1 VAVGAA
7 AMALLAYGTSPEKRG
22 CVPDDTYHLRL
33 PAGMIGGLSLVWLLT
48 VFAVAAAVAVAASV
62 RATALA
68 DIIADRTR
76 LGEAMVG
83 GLLLG
88 GATSLAGVVVSVS
101 AASGGDASFAV
112 SNAVGGIAAQ
122 TLFLAFADTLHKNAN
137 LEHAAAEPANLFQA
151 VMLLILLSLPIAAI
165 AGPDI
170 AYFGVHPVSLIMF
183 LVYLYGVH
191 LSSQVSDQP
200 MWRPVETHETRHD
213 EPEDATEAQKSAR
226 RPAMIFVALVAV
238 MGLSGWIISQVGA
251 TFIARYGLS
260 SSLVGALMTAVITSL
275 PELVTTLVAVRRGAL
290 QLAVGG
296 IIGGN
301 TFDTLFLV
309 ASDVAYRDGSIFEAA
324 TQNDLYWLATGMLM
338 TAILLG
344 GLILRQRNGPGRIG
358 IESVLIMAVYACA
371 VGVEIAG
378 LQG

>member
-1 VAVGAA
+1 
-7 AMALLAYGTSPEKRG
+7 MYGTSLEERG
-22 CVPDDTYHLRL
+22 CDPDDTYHLRL
-33 PAGMIGGLSLVWLLT
+33 PAGMIGGLSLIWLLT

-170 AYFGVHPVSLIMF
+170 AYFGVHPVSLKRRAEPRAHRSVCHSEPPSRF
-183 LVYLYGVH
+183 LY
-191 LSSQVSDQP
+191 
-200 MWRPVETHETRHD
+200 
-213 EPEDATEAQKSAR
+213 
-226 RPAMIFVALVAV
+226 
-238 MGLSGWIISQVGA
+238 
-251 TFIARYGLS
+251 
-260 SSLVGALMTAVITSL
+260 
-275 PELVTTLVAVRRGAL
+275 RRGLPRFVLRNVVVPIRDKRRDHPDRLCA
-290 QLAVGG
+290 G
-296 IIGGN
+296 
-301 TFDTLFLV
+301 V
-309 ASDVAYRDGSIFEAA
+309 AADRRRGHLGHPVDAA
-324 TQNDLYWLATGMLM
+324 RSTQNCTSSMV
-338 TAILLG
+338 
-344 GLILRQRNGPGRIG
+344 P
-358 IESVLIMAVYACA
+358 SS
-371 VGVEIAG
+371 
-378 LQG
+378 

>member
-1 VAVGAA
+1 MIA
-7 AMALLAYGTSPEKRG
+7 
-22 CVPDDTYHLRL
+22 DL
-33 PAGMIGGLSLVWLLT
+33 PFVWLLA
-48 VFAVAAAVAVAASV
+48 VFAVVGTVVVAASI

-76 LGEAMVG
+76 LGEAMAG
-83 GLLLG
+83 GILLG

-101 AASGGDASFAV
+101 AANGDDASFAV

-122 TLFLAFADTLHKNAN
+122 TLFLAVADTLHKNAN
-137 LEHAAAEPANLFQA
+137 LEHAAAEPTNLFQA

-165 AGPDI
+165 AGPDV
-170 AYFGVHPVSLIMF
+170 AYFGVHPVSLVMF
-183 LVYLYGVH
+183 LVYLYGVR
-191 LSSQVSDQP
+191 LSTIVSDQP
-200 MWRPVETHETRHD
+200 MWKVVETDETRHD
-213 EPEDATEAQKSAR
+213 APEDEVEPQKSVR
-226 RPAMIFVALVAV
+226 RPAVIFVCLVTV
-238 MGLSGWIISQVGA
+238 MALSGWVISQVGA
-251 TFIARYGLS
+251 TFITRYELS

-275 PELVTTLVAVRRGAL
+275 PELVTTLAAVRRGAL

-309 ASDVAYRDGSIFEAA
+309 ASDVAYREGSIFAAA

-344 GLILRQRNGPGRIG
+344 GLILRQRDGPGRIG
-358 IESVLIMAVYACA
+358 IESVLIMSVYACA
-371 VGVEIAG
+371 VAVEVAG
-378 LQG
+378 LGG